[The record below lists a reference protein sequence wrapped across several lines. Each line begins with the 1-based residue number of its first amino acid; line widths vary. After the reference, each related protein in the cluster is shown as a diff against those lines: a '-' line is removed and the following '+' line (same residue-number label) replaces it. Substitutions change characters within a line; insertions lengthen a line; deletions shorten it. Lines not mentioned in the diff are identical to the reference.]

1 MLLRRQVACRR
12 GSIARLIDGVA
23 FGGLI
28 ADKAFDANWII
39 ADLDARGAQVVI
51 SQRPQ
56 RIAPPQIDA
65 ELYKWRHLIENFFGK
80 RKEYK
85 RIALRACKTDASFA
99 AMMYTAAAI
108 IGTR

>member
-1 MLLRRQVACRR
+1 VGVAP
-12 GSIARLIDGVA
+12 LIDGVA

-28 ADKAFDANWII
+28 TDKAFDANWII

-51 SQRPQ
+51 SQRPK
-56 RIAPPQIDA
+56 RIAPRQIDA
-65 ELYKWRHLIENFFGK
+65 ELYKGRHLIENVFGK
-80 RKEYK
+80 FKEFK

-99 AMMYTAAAI
+99 AMIYAAATI